1 MAEYLEKSLQSFR
14 SCFFK
19 ERAFRWFVLVILMFI
34 LREDHLGVT
43 STIRA
48 LSLNHGCYDTLIHFF
63 HSSAYQTQ
71 MVRLAWYRFVRD
83 SANFL
88 LADGRT
94 ILIGDGVKQSKE
106 ARYMPGVKK
115 LHQETSRMVQASAQ
129 SEMMRVIQGVLTEE
143 EHAVY
148 RRGRN
153 AKSVSPARN
162 QSLTDYR
169 RATGFEALIGWLYLK
184 SDWKRIIDLVKIG
197 LIHLDEMDAE
207 KGE

>member
-1 MAEYLEKSLQSFR
+1 MEKSVEFDWESYMRREFEM
-14 SCFFK
+14 K
-19 ERAFRWFVLVILMFI
+19 EVNIDSYSPLTLAYIGDSVYDLIIKSLVIN
-34 LREDHLGVT
+34 EG
-43 STIRA
+43 
-48 LSLNHGCYDTLIHFF
+48 N
-63 HSSAYQTQ
+63 
-71 MVRLAWYRFVRD
+71 
-83 SANFL
+83 
-88 LADGRT
+88 
-94 ILIGDGVKQSKE
+94 KQ
-106 ARYMPGVKK
+106 VKK

-184 SDWKRIIDLVKIG
+184 SDWKRIIDLVKMG

>member
-1 MAEYLEKSLQSFR
+1 MEKSIGFDWESYMRREFEM
-14 SCFFK
+14 K
-19 ERAFRWFVLVILMFI
+19 EVNIDSYSPLTLAYIGDSVYDLIIKSLVIN
-34 LREDHLGVT
+34 EG
-43 STIRA
+43 
-48 LSLNHGCYDTLIHFF
+48 N
-63 HSSAYQTQ
+63 
-71 MVRLAWYRFVRD
+71 
-83 SANFL
+83 
-88 LADGRT
+88 
-94 ILIGDGVKQSKE
+94 KQ
-106 ARYMPGVKK
+106 VKK
-115 LHQETSRMVQASAQ
+115 LHQETSHMVQASAQ

-184 SDWKRIIDLVKIG
+184 SDWKIIIDLVKIG

>member
-1 MAEYLEKSLQSFR
+1 MEKSIGFDWESYMRREFEM
-14 SCFFK
+14 K
-19 ERAFRWFVLVILMFI
+19 EVNIDSYSPLTLAYIGDSVYDLIIKSLVIN
-34 LREDHLGVT
+34 EG
-43 STIRA
+43 
-48 LSLNHGCYDTLIHFF
+48 N
-63 HSSAYQTQ
+63 
-71 MVRLAWYRFVRD
+71 
-83 SANFL
+83 
-88 LADGRT
+88 
-94 ILIGDGVKQSKE
+94 KQ
-106 ARYMPGVKK
+106 VKK

-169 RATGFEALIGWLYLK
+169 RATGFEALMGWLYLK

-197 LIHLDEMDAE
+197 LTHLDEMDAV

>member
-1 MAEYLEKSLQSFR
+1 MEKSVGFDWESYMRREFEM
-14 SCFFK
+14 K
-19 ERAFRWFVLVILMFI
+19 EVNIDSYSPLTLAYIGDSVYDLIIKSLVIN
-34 LREDHLGVT
+34 EG
-43 STIRA
+43 
-48 LSLNHGCYDTLIHFF
+48 N
-63 HSSAYQTQ
+63 
-71 MVRLAWYRFVRD
+71 
-83 SANFL
+83 
-88 LADGRT
+88 
-94 ILIGDGVKQSKE
+94 KQ
-106 ARYMPGVKK
+106 VKK
-115 LHQETSRMVQASAQ
+115 LHQETSHMVQASAQ

-169 RATGFEALIGWLYLK
+169 RSTCFEALMGWLYLK

-197 LIHLDEMDAE
+197 LTHLDEMDAV